1 MRSQLNS
8 LHNQSGLSLI
18 EIMVAMTLSLFLL
31 AGVGILYINTFTIQ
45 RDSNQRVDLNDNS
58 RTALTV
64 ISKHLRSAG
73 YANGLGIGSLDTNGL
88 AINPANSDCDNLG
101 AVYNSL
107 TPFLAG
113 RSSADILGCAV
124 GQVGNYTVNAGS
136 PSDWI
141 LFKGAVGPALEF
153 DPANGVNQLQVN
165 TNYIFSNTQEGQLFR
180 GTIPPATP
188 EDEIIREYQF
198 SLFYLFN
205 NNLQL
210 TRLVNNSLVTDTV
223 ANNVESMRVVLGF
236 DDNEDGQVNRYTGVP
251 ANTQNWTANQW
262 NNIISAT
269 IYILATSD
277 NDPGYQDT
285 RSYLMGDITVAAPND
300 NRHRTLAS
308 TTVYLYNQAYR

>member
-1 MRSQLNS
+1 MRSKLNS
-8 LHNQSGLSLI
+8 GRNQSGLSLI

-31 AGVGILYINTFTIQ
+31 AGVGTLYINTFTIQ
-45 RDSNQRVDLNDNS
+45 RDSNQRVGLNDNS

-73 YANGLGIGSLDTNGL
+73 YGNGLGIGSLDTNGL
-88 AINPANSDCDNLG
+88 SVNSDCNNLG

-113 RSSADILGCAV
+113 RSSANILGCAA
-124 GQVGNYTVNAGS
+124 GQVGNYTPNNGS

-141 LFKGAVGPALEF
+141 LFKGAVGPALEY
-153 DPANGVNQLQVN
+153 DPANGINQLQAN
-165 TNYIFSNTQEGQLFR
+165 TNYIFSNTQEGRLFR
-180 GTIPPATP
+180 GTNPPATP
-188 EDEIIREYQF
+188 DDEIIREYQF
-198 SLFYLFN
+198 SLFYLSQ

-210 TRLVNNSLVTDTV
+210 TRLINDRLVTDTV
-223 ANNVESMRVVLGF
+223 ANNVENMRVVLGI
-236 DDNEDGQVNRYTGVP
+236 DDNEDGQVNRYIGVP
-251 ANTQNWTANQW
+251 ANTQSWTANQW
-262 NNIISAT
+262 NRVISAT
-269 IYILATSD
+269 IYILTTSD

-285 RSYLMGDITVAAPND
+285 RSYLLGDITVAAPND